1 VVENCDADGYVSE
14 KFYDSLSAGC
24 IALYYGNVYDQL
36 EGLIPEGPDGAY
48 FDLKKRNITTGEQLQ
63 KLIDS
68 ISDEQLAQMRKNVV
82 KYREAVLK
90 SVGTKAFAESVEK
103 AIVLAKELK
112 NKVELV

>member
-1 VVENCDADGYVSE
+1 
-14 KFYDSLSAGC
+14 
-24 IALYYGNVYDQL
+24 
-36 EGLIPEGPDGAY
+36 
-48 FDLKKRNITTGEQLQ
+48 
-63 KLIDS
+63 
-68 ISDEQLAQMRKNVV
+68 MRKNVV